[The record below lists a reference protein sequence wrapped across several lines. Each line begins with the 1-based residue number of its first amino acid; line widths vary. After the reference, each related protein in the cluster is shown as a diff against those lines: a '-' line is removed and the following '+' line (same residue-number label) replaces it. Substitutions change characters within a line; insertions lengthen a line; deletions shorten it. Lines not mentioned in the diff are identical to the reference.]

1 MPIRCLFLSLFACL
15 LCSHGIRSQ
24 ALDFQPATLFH
35 ATAEGR
41 RFIDDS
47 GLLSAEEIASPTY
60 QRQFQPL
67 HHDTLHVGY
76 PRYGVWWR
84 LPLRNPGASDSV
96 ADLIVDKASIASLRC
111 YVAAPPQPPQLL
123 ASAGSEHTPVAGM
136 LPGHAYIFRIPLP
149 AHAER
154 VVYLSLR
161 SQLSLNA
168 PILVADDYTAGRWQ
182 AQRSLTLGLA
192 WGALLTLVLVNLFAY
207 LRARQVANLDYAGLL
222 CCLLLYSASSA
233 GYLGLEVLA
242 YPGWQN
248 HIELASLLVLLILSL
263 RFLQDYLQIKRYLP
277 IVHNILT
284 LELGMLL
291 LLVLSMP
298 VLPMRA
304 LARMSAEAALFVAL
318 STLLVAVFAL
328 IRRLP
333 QARVYLS
340 ATLPIAALT
349 LFSSLF
355 ALGGAGFSLP
365 LLPLLL
371 AAVILQGLI
380 LILHMAMRAGQLRRQ
395 VAEMSQTLQRSETS
409 LNMRTR
415 FIKHISHEMRTP
427 MSGILGMTELLRD
440 TPLTPRQREYTNTID
455 DSTQSLLRI
464 LNDLLDFATRDSDS
478 FSLVEEP
485 IELSSLLDDCLA
497 IFRNLAEDKQLELIG
512 GVDPRLPAHVI
523 GDPTRLRQVMT
534 SLLRNALRHTQRGD
548 IELRLLP
555 GQDHFLRCEVHDTG
569 IGIPQEQLR
578 QIFSDPLFELD
589 DQILDTHLGLTV
601 CRQLIHRMGGHMG
614 AESTEREGS
623 CIWFELPLK
632 VAAHPNE
639 PVAENGTQLEGLR
652 LLVVDDNPTMLRVIE
667 QQASSWG
674 MKVRC
679 CDHGQQALALAR
691 NAATL
696 GEPFA
701 VIVLDQ
707 NMPGM
712 SGLQLAAH
720 IKEDPLITGDV
731 LMLMLTGMRT
741 APTYTMASN
750 VGIRRVLTKPVTV
763 RQLKRAISE
772 ELNHIERPTPISHP
786 QPVDANSQLKQMRIL
801 IAEDNPLSQKVI
813 RGMVLKLGAECSVVG
828 NGKEAVEEISRRS
841 YDVILMDC
849 DMPCMDGYIATQSIR
864 EWERLTQRRPTPI
877 LALTGHIL
885 DEHQARSLEAGMN
898 EHLSKPVEL
907 SELRAALLRWSTY

>member
-1 MPIRCLFLSLFACL
+1 MSTRCLSLSLLACL
-15 LCSHGIRSQ
+15 LFCYGMRSQ

-35 ATAEGR
+35 ATAAGSS
-41 RFIDDS
+41 FVDDS
-47 GLLSAEEIASPTY
+47 GLLSAQEIASPTY
-60 QRQFQPL
+60 LRLFQPL
-67 HHDTLHVGY
+67 HHARLHAGY

-84 LPLRNPGASDSV
+84 LPLRNPQAMDTV
-96 ADLIVDKASIASLRC
+96 ADVIVDKASIAILRC
-111 YVAAPPQPPQLL
+111 YVAAPSQPPQLL
-123 ASAGSEHTPVAGM
+123 ASAGSEHSPVAGM
-136 LPGHAYIFRIPLP
+136 LPGHAYIFRVPLP

-154 VVYLSLR
+154 VVYLYMR
-161 SQLSLNA
+161 SQLTLD
-168 PILVADDYTAGRWQ
+168 PQILVADDYTAGRWQ
-182 AQRSLTLGLA
+182 AQQSLVLGLA
-192 WGALLTLVLVNLFAY
+192 WGVLLTLVLVNIFAY
-207 LRARQVANLDYAGLL
+207 LRAQQIANIDYAGFL
-222 CCLLLYSASSA
+222 CCLLLYSASAA
-233 GYLGLEVLA
+233 GYLGLEVLP

-248 HIELASLLVLLILSL
+248 HIELASLLVLLVLSL
-263 RFLQDYLQIKRYLP
+263 RFMQDYLDIKRHLP
-277 IVHNILT
+277 VVHNILS

-298 VLPMRA
+298 ILPMRA

-318 STLLVAVFAL
+318 STLLVAAL
-328 IRRLP
+328 ALVRRLP
-333 QARVYLS
+333 QARVYFW
-340 ATLPIAALT
+340 ATLPTAVLAL
-349 LFSSLF
+349 FGSLLT
-355 ALGGAGFSLP
+355 LGGASFSP
-365 LLPLLL
+365 ALLPWLLVSVL
-371 AAVILQGLI
+371 LQGLI
-380 LILHMAMRAGQLRRQ
+380 IILHMAMRAGHLRRQ
-395 VAEMSQTLQRSETS
+395 LAQMSQTLQRCETS

-440 TPLTPRQREYTNTID
+440 TPLTPRQREYANTID

-464 LNDLLDFATRDSDS
+464 LNDLLDFATRDSDN

-512 GVDPRLPAHVI
+512 GVDPRLPTHVI

-555 GQDHFLRCEVHDTG
+555 GDDHTLRCEVHDTG
-569 IGIPQEQLR
+569 IGIPKEQLR
-578 QIFSDPLFELD
+578 KIFSDPLSELD

-601 CRQLIHRMGGHMG
+601 CRQLIHRMGGSMG
-614 AESTEREGS
+614 AESAEREGS

-632 VAAHPNE
+632 VAAHPTLTLPENE
-639 PVAENGTQLEGLR
+639 AQLEGLR

-720 IKEDPLITGDV
+720 IKEDPLITSDV

-772 ELNHIERPTPISHP
+772 ELNHIERPTPVDNP
-786 QPVDANSQLKQMRIL
+786 QRLDASSQLKQMRIL